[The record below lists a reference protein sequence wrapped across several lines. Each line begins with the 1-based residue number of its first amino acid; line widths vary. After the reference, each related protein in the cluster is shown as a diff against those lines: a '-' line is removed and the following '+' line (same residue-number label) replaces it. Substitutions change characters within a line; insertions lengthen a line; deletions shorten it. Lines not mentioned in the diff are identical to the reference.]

1 LEEIYIVQRG
11 DTLYGIAKEFDT
23 SVQSIIENNDLIDN
37 IIYVGQS
44 LVIVKDGDSTPGE
57 NISYIVQK
65 GDNLY
70 SIARKYDTTV
80 NEIKRYNNL
89 SSNLLSIGQKL
100 VIPINMSVDNNIK
113 NYVSYVVEKGDS
125 LYSIAK
131 KYGTTVNKIIKDNNL
146 ENSFLSVG
154 DVLLIENN
162 LSDEVV
168 EECFGEEFI
177 VPEDNFIYVVK
188 KGDSLYSIA
197 KMFGTTVDKIINLNN
212 LSDVGLDI
220 GQELKIPN
228 SSSNEVVYIVQRGES
243 LYSIAKKF
251 NTTVDAIKR
260 KNNLSSS
267 LLSVGQKLLI

>member
-1 LEEIYIVQRG
+1 MEEIYIVQRG

-100 VIPINMSVDNNIK
+100 VIPMMEKNPYKKSLCCTLETKTLEINCIPK
-113 NYVSYVVEKGDS
+113 
-125 LYSIAK
+125 
-131 KYGTTVNKIIKDNNL
+131 TFFKIN
-146 ENSFLSVG
+146 
-154 DVLLIENN
+154 
-162 LSDEVV
+162 
-168 EECFGEEFI
+168 
-177 VPEDNFIYVVK
+177 
-188 KGDSLYSIA
+188 
-197 KMFGTTVDKIINLNN
+197 
-212 LSDVGLDI
+212 
-220 GQELKIPN
+220 
-228 SSSNEVVYIVQRGES
+228 
-243 LYSIAKKF
+243 
-251 NTTVDAIKR
+251 R
-260 KNNLSSS
+260 K
-267 LLSVGQKLLI
+267 VI

>member
-1 LEEIYIVQRG
+1 MEEIYIVQRG

-44 LVIVKDGDSTPGE
+44 LVIVKDGDSTPEE

-131 KYGTTVNKIIKDNNL
+131 KYSTTVTKIIKDNNL
-146 ENSFLSVG
+146 ENTFLSIG

-162 LSDEVV
+162 NIDNMVD
-168 EECFGEEFI
+168 ECFGEEYI
-177 VPEDNFIYVVK
+177 EPVESFIYIVK

-197 KMFGTTVDKIINLNN
+197 KMFGTTVDKIISFNN
-212 LSDVGLDI
+212 LSDVILDV
-220 GQELKIPN
+220 GEELKIP
-228 SSSNEVVYIVQRGES
+228 SSGEITYVVQKGES

-251 NTTVDAIKR
+251 NTTVDEIKR
-260 KNNLSSS
+260 KNNLSNS